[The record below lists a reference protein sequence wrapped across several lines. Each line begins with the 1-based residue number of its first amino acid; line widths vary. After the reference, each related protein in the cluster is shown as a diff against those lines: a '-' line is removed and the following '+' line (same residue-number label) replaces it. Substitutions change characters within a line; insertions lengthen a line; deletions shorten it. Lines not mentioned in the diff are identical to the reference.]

1 MQTRRYEFP
10 PPNANPR
17 DQGGPTVPTA
27 EQQWSD
33 FQKRVVNGQLTEA
46 EKRLIRRSMEHSME
60 TDRLESR
67 MRTLESQLTKVGEQL
82 ADAAIRDGDLEL
94 EGKDEF
100 LRRFEARVR
109 DARGAAEPNGRQA
122 AFADPTKDGRPVDV
136 AKSRNVGD
144 AVERLELSACCL
156 IQAHHGECRR

>member
-1 MQTRRYEFP
+1 M
-10 PPNANPR
+10 
-17 DQGGPTVPTA
+17 PTA

-100 LRRFEARVR
+100 LRRFEADPVAVTKELHYEAPMVVGREYFGEEPLS
-109 DARGAAEPNGRQA
+109 RG
-122 AFADPTKDGRPVDV
+122 D
-136 AKSRNVGD
+136 
-144 AVERLELSACCL
+144 VERERIASQLGIDAKDV
-156 IQAHHGECRR
+156 I

>member
-33 FQKRVVNGQLTEA
+33 FQKRVVNGQLTES
-46 EKRLIRRSMEHSME
+46 EKRLIRGSMEHSME

-67 MRTLESQLTKVGEQL
+67 MRTLESQLTKVGQQL
-82 ADAAIRDGDLEL
+82 ADPSIRDGAPEP
-94 EGKDEF
+94 EGKNQF
-100 LRRFEARVR
+100 LRRLQADPVTVAKELHYGDPLVFGR
-109 DARGAAEPNGRQA
+109 DA
-122 AFADPTKDGRPVDV
+122 
-136 AKSRNVGD
+136 
-144 AVERLELSACCL
+144 
-156 IQAHHGECRR
+156 